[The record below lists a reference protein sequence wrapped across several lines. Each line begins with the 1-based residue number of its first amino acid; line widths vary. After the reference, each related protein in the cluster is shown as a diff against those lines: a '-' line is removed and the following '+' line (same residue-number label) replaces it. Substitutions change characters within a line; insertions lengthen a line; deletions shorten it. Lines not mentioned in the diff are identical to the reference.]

1 MPTYEDLLKLPA
13 PLDEGRVL
21 LFDGHSFAYR
31 SYYAIRELT
40 TRSGEPVNALF
51 GFWLILLRMLREYP
65 SAHTAVVFDASGK
78 NFRHELYAD
87 YKATRKPMPEDLRP
101 QIPRIK
107 ELLAALGIP
116 VLCEPGVE
124 ADDVLASLATQ
135 AAGAGLNCLIATS
148 DKDMA
153 QVVDERISL
162 LRPSGRR
169 GDAVAQRLDPNGVE
183 EKYGVPP
190 DRIVDLLSL
199 IGDTS
204 DNVPGVPGVG
214 EKTAAKLLKEYGTL
228 DAVLEHAEE
237 VRNKRVRVNLLAHG
251 KAAHLARQLIE
262 LKRDLV
268 PGDVRETCR
277 MTGADEETLA
287 AFLTQVEFSGALKDL
302 GLSSARSDKAP
313 KESTASSPEPV
324 ETGPKTRN
332 QEPGR
337 YETILDKAGLDALVR
352 AIEASDAF
360 ALDLET
366 TSLDPMKARIVGI
379 ALSLEPYVGY
389 YIPVGHQSLDAPE
402 QLPLDTVLEALR
414 PSIEGKTP
422 KLHGQN
428 LKYDVSVLAQA
439 GVVARGLAF
448 DTMIASHLVRPEERR
463 HGLDAIA
470 SHTLGYTMLTYEE
483 VAGKDGDF
491 AAVPIDVATRYA
503 AEDAEIVERLIPH
516 LQPKLE
522 AGGVADLFRDVELPL
537 IPVLG
542 RMERHGILV
551 DANTLAQQ
559 GEDLRRELR
568 LIEADLEE
576 IAGGP
581 FNPNS
586 PKQVAEVLFERIGL
600 PVVERTKTGPSTSA
614 RVLAELAVLH
624 PLPGKLMAHR
634 ELRKLLTTYIDQ
646 LPKAINPKTGR
657 IHTSFHQT
665 ATATGRLSSSD
676 PNLQNIPT
684 RTETGGRIRHAFI
697 APSGTR
703 LIGADY
709 SQIEL
714 RLLAHF
720 SEDETL
726 IEAFRTGADLHR
738 LTASHVF
745 GVSEGRV
752 TDRQRDEAK
761 RVNFG
766 ILYGISPYGLSRE
779 LGITHGEAK
788 AYIERFFGAYPRAKA
803 YLDEMVE
810 TATEKGY
817 AETILGRRRPL
828 PNLGSR
834 NVQRRSFDRR
844 NAVNTPIQ
852 GSAADLI
859 KLAMIRIDEWIE
871 AERPPVKMLLQV
883 HDELIFEVAED
894 AVDETLAAIRGMME
908 SVMSLRLPLSVKTA
922 VGEHWGEL

>member
-1 MPTYEDLLKLPA
+1 MPTYEELLRLPS
-13 PLDEGRVL
+13 PPDENRVL

-51 GFWLILLRMLREYP
+51 GFWLILVKLMREYP
-65 SAHTAVVFDASGK
+65 SALTAVVFDAPGK
-78 NFRHELYAD
+78 NFRHELYAE

-107 ELLAALGIP
+107 EMLTALGIP
-116 VLCEPGVE
+116 VLSEPGVE

-135 AAGAGLNCLIATS
+135 ASSEGLTCLIATS

-162 LRPSGRR
+162 LRPGGRR
-169 GDAVAQRLDPNGVE
+169 GDASAQCLDPNGVE

-214 EKTAAKLLKEYGTL
+214 EKTAAKLLAEYGTL
-228 DAVLEHAEE
+228 DRVLENAAQ
-237 VRNKRVRVNLLAHG
+237 VRNKRVRENLQAHG
-251 KAAHLARQLIE
+251 EAAHLARELIQL
-262 LKRDLV
+262 KTDLV

-277 MTGADEETLA
+277 MAGANKEALA

-302 GLSSARSDKAP
+302 GLTPVSGSG
-313 KESTASSPEPV
+313 TAVQSGQPPS
-324 ETGPKTRN
+324 ETAEDAPKTRD

-337 YETILDKAGLDALVR
+337 YETILDQAALESLVR
-352 AIEASDAF
+352 EIEAADAF
-360 ALDLET
+360 AIDLET
-366 TSLDPMKARIVGI
+366 TSLDPMKAQIVGI
-379 ALSLEPYVGY
+379 AVSLAPYVGY

-402 QLPLDTVLEALR
+402 QLPLDTVLRALR

-422 KLHGQN
+422 SLHGQN

-439 GVVARGLAF
+439 GVKARGLAF

-483 VAGKDGDF
+483 VAGKNGDF
-491 AAVPIDVATRYA
+491 AAVPIDTATRYA

-516 LQPKLE
+516 LAPKLE
-522 AGGVADLFRDVELPL
+522 AGGVADLFRDVEMPL

-542 RMERHGILV
+542 RMERHGILI
-551 DANTLAQQ
+551 DGNILAKQ
-559 GEDLRRELR
+559 GEKLRADLR
-568 LIEADLEE
+568 LIESDLEE

-586 PKQVAEVLFERIGL
+586 PKQVAEVLFERLGL
-600 PVVERTKTGPSTSA
+600 PIVERTKTGPSTSA

-646 LPKAINPKTGR
+646 LPKAINSETGR

-697 APSGTR
+697 APSGTC

-726 IEAFRTGADLHR
+726 IEAFQTGADLHR

-810 TATEKGY
+810 TATAKGY

-871 AERPPVKMLLQV
+871 TEHPPAKMLLQV
-883 HDELIFEVAED
+883 HDELIFEVDEN
-894 AVDETLAAIRGMME
+894 AVDETLDTIRGMME
-908 SVMSLRLPLSVKTA
+908 TVMPLRLPLRVKTA
-922 VGEHWGEL
+922 VGVHWGEL